1 MKYTWWIIQ
10 AVMVAASLFF
20 LVFGVDLLRAS
31 YTLGDPFQ
39 FIMTFF
45 AASFIIL
52 ISLALGASF
61 TIKMVRV
68 YRRVK
73 APHPPEN

>member
-1 MKYTWWIIQ
+1 MKYTWWIFQ
-10 AVMVAASLFF
+10 TVMLLVSVFF
-20 LVFGVDLLRAS
+20 LVFGIDLLMAS
-31 YTLGDPFQ
+31 YNLGNPFR

-61 TIKMVRV
+61 VIKMVRV
-68 YRRVK
+68 FAQLK
-73 APHPPEN
+73 NNPEKD